1 MNPTEANLMKQEIY
15 KRLSEKYLSS
25 PQRFTE
31 RLITIIEESII
42 NSTINASNNSLI
54 NFNLISKELDKM
66 CNGIENESMP
76 EKLLSS
82 TINISPN
89 REIRKVESTVN
100 SFNCTNIT
108 NDKYRSTVEPS
119 LPVHPDSYRTKTPSP
134 IIAGKK
140 IYRKT
145 PINIFRTQKKKLCD
159 VSILPSCSTDDSS
172 FEYLEA
178 QCERLFP
185 NERKNPPAVSTV
197 QDNSL
202 LSMDQ
207 VFTICEQQMASLNS
221 TDDIKIRKRNRG
233 SVGKLKK
240 GSNDSDSSSLY
251 STAESSVCKDEDGNE
266 KSKKVTYKRCKREA
280 DPEYL
285 NCSDDLNKSLLSE
298 IVIKRRRCLD
308 TAKRMMEINSECNVT
323 QGENN
328 SKPYCKSM
336 FGINSEKPKD
346 NNNHFMKIL
355 MSCEDY
361 HNYLDDRLSL
371 LDASSINST
380 FDSTINKTNN
390 TSNINVNVTKGK
402 RKTSPRSN
410 SSISYNENYEKV
422 LARWNIHENIE
433 KKSETLAKNYN
444 NSRIFKTPG
453 KKLTMERH
461 KQKMYF
467 SDLSNARKRISPLK
481 TSTNRKS
488 NYNNKLTSGLVCKS
502 ENFKSK
508 RATTPRKS
516 SKQNVAA
523 ASKNKENKK

>member
-1 MNPTEANLMKQEIY
+1 MNPTEANLMKREIY
-15 KRLSEKYLSS
+15 KRLSEKYVSS
-25 PQRFTE
+25 PQKFTE

-82 TINISPN
+82 TINISPS
-89 REIRKVESTVN
+89 REIRKVECSDN
-100 SFNCTNIT
+100 SCE
-108 NDKYRSTVEPS
+108 K
-119 LPVHPDSYRTKTPSP
+119 KTPNR
-134 IIAGKK
+134 IIKK
-140 IYRKT
+140 VYRKT
-145 PINIFRTQKKKLCD
+145 PINIFRMQNNKLRD
-159 VSILPSCSTDDSS
+159 VSLLQSCSTDDSS

-185 NERKNPPAVSTV
+185 NERKNPPTVPTV
-197 QDNSL
+197 QDNSF

-221 TDDIKIRKRNRG
+221 TDDIKIRKRNRS
-233 SVGKLKK
+233 SVEKLKQ
-240 GSNDSDSSSLY
+240 GSKDSDSSYLY
-251 STAESSVCKDEDGNE
+251 SVAESSVCKDEDRNE

-285 NCSDDLNKSLLSE
+285 NCADDLNKSLLSE

-308 TAKRMMEINSECNVT
+308 TAKKMMEINSECNVT

-328 SKPYCKSM
+328 SKPYCKSI
-336 FGINSEKPKD
+336 FDINSDKPKD

-380 FDSTINKTNN
+380 FDSTINKSNN

-402 RKTSPRSN
+402 RKESPRSN
-410 SSISYNENYEKV
+410 PSMSYNENYEKV

-433 KKSETLAKNYN
+433 KKSETPAKNYN

-467 SDLSNARKRISPLK
+467 SDLCNARKRISPLK
-481 TSTNRKS
+481 TSMNRKS

-502 ENFKSK
+502 ENLKSK
-508 RATTPRKS
+508 RATPRRS

-523 ASKNKENKK
+523 AIKNKENKK